1 MFQSKR
7 PTPPRETVKAF
18 TVQPEK
24 KAAIRAHFA
33 GSARDSALFASLYRT
48 LVNLHMSS
56 HYAPSSTP
64 SGCSPLTKAFAP
76 VLRTRPLR
84 GDYREQ

>member
-1 MFQSKR
+1 MFDE
-7 PTPPRETVKAF
+7 REGKAQDTVNAF

-33 GSARDSALFASLYRT
+33 GSVRDFALFASLYRT
-48 LVNLHMSS
+48 LVNRNMSS

-64 SGCSPLTKAFAP
+64 SGCSPLTKAFAS